1 MAEGLKKISMSLLLA
16 ACELLLGITLLSN
29 PAGLASM
36 VIIGCGVL
44 LFADGVLNMIQYI
57 RLPREEAAKTWNLA
71 KGTGLLIVGGIIITN
86 QHWLVQIVSTLTTL
100 YAFVILI
107 STFMKLQMTVDA
119 WRGQRPFW
127 YLMGISMVCALA
139 LAALLFFHPVAENIL
154 WPLSGVVLI
163 LLAVLDVVYFWKG
176 KSSEK

>member
-36 VIIGCGVL
+36 VISGCGVL
-44 LFADGVLNMIQYI
+44 LFADGVLNIIQYI

-71 KGTGLLIVGGIIITN
+71 KGT
-86 QHWLVQIVSTLTTL
+86 HWLVQIVSTLTTL

-176 KSSEK
+176 KSAGK

>member
-1 MAEGLKKISMSLLLA
+1 MTEGLKKISVSLLLA

-36 VIIGCGVL
+36 VISGCGVL
-44 LFADGVLNMIQYI
+44 LFADGVLNIIQYI
-57 RLPREEAAKTWNLA
+57 RLPREEAATTWNLA
-71 KGTGLLIVGGIIITN
+71 KGTGMLIVGGIIIAN

-139 LAALLFFHPVAENIL
+139 LSAVLFFHPFPENIL
-154 WPLSGVVLI
+154 WPVSGVVLI

-176 KSSEK
+176 KSAGK